1 MFTEVLKNFPALMF
15 TFALGMG
22 LVGLLVWVLAAQG
35 EANRRVAYGFWAL
48 AAVLAVVGLIR
59 LVARA

>member
-1 MFTEVLKNFPALMF
+1 MFGEVLKNFPALMF
-15 TFALGMG
+15 TLAAGAG

-48 AAVLAVVGLIR
+48 ATVLAAIGLIR
-59 LVARA
+59 LVA